1 MVTPNI
7 HCCLLS
13 SQLLPNLL
21 PLLDPATK
29 PGRVELLVSPD
40 MKREFDIFTRMCRS
54 LGVGVRRHDVAPY
67 DYNAIAETML
77 DILAECENESLALNV
92 TGGTKIMAL
101 GAYEAARQGEVE
113 IFYIDTQNDSRI
125 TLAPEFKSEPLRE
138 LLTVKHCLNAFG
150 YTIDRQADTC
160 VKRAQRDLTVK
171 LVKNVSRF
179 AEPLKSLNY
188 YTYEAKLND
197 LRVNVPVYKL
207 KNGKFRELIQ
217 LFEQAGFL
225 ILHPDQSL
233 LEYPGEEERFFV
245 NGGWLELHVQAV
257 CNKLRN
263 DGVIKDLAG
272 NVEVKSG
279 SDVHNEIDV
288 AFTAR
293 NRLFLVEC
301 KTRNFQNQADA
312 AAYSI
317 HKLNGLRKELSGV
330 YGKALFVS
338 CMELGEGNNTRCK
351 DYKIELIQAGEIN
364 NLEARIKTWI
374 EKA

>member
-1 MVTPNI
+1 MATPHI

-21 PLLDPATK
+21 PLLDPATR
-29 PGRVELLVSPD
+29 PGKVELLVSPD
-40 MKREFDIFTRMCRS
+40 MKREYDIFTRMCRRLS
-54 LGVGVRRHDVAPY
+54 VGVRRRDVEPY

-77 DILAECENESLALNV
+77 DILAECENEPLALNV

-138 LLTVKHCLNAFG
+138 LLTVKHCLKAFD
-150 YTIDRQADTC
+150 YTIDRQAGTC
-160 VKRAQRDLTVK
+160 VKREHRDLTGK
-171 LVKNVSRF
+171 LVKNLSRF
-179 AEPLKSLNY
+179 SRPLR
-188 YTYEAKLND
+188 KLNWYAFKATGTSPCVQMETWD
-197 LRVNVPVYKL
+197 LQRGDFL
-207 KNGKFRELIQ
+207 DLLRLFRDG
-217 LFEQAGFL
+217 GFL
-225 ILHPDQSL
+225 NWAEGSDMLSF
-233 LEYPGEEERFFV
+233 PGEEERFFV

-257 CNKLRN
+257 CNKLLA

-279 SDVHNEIDV
+279 SGVHNEIDV
-288 AFTAR
+288 AFIAR

-301 KTRNFQNQADA
+301 KTRNFQKQADA
-312 AAYSI
+312 AANSI

-338 CMELGEGNNTRCK
+338 CMDLRNEDKTRCGE
-351 DYKIELIQAGEIN
+351 YKIELIQAGEIN
-364 NLEARIKTWI
+364 NLEARIRQCIKN
-374 EKA
+374 A